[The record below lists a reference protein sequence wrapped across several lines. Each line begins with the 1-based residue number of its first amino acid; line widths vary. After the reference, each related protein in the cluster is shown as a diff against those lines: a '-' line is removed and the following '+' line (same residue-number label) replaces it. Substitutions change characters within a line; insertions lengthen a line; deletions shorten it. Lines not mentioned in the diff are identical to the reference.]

1 MLNADQ
7 VIDRLLQCAAGQIV
21 ACNIVAGIENGLIDR
36 RWVSEVLA
44 LMGALGDL
52 DGYAEPMQ
60 FVRALDDLK
69 TRTYPPNASL
79 PMEQPDIRMHG
90 AAEPTPFEVEVSC
103 VLPAWVLGK
112 VMSSEDKRRLAREGL
127 AMPTSPTDFLADSTI
142 DEWRNRPR
150 SARTAHLDPAS
161 SLSREQHSV
170 VWFTRRDALAEA
182 LAAEDAIDHAQRTRD
197 LLGLVHHQQGVMLS
211 ILHFPPR
218 TMSACLSSRPTF
230 ADAGSHARFKTWPD
244 GDAARKLLDWGNTVD
259 LRALDAAAT
268 SVDGCPERVT
278 KTFEGRSLSNNG
290 TFEFD
295 LLGAVQT
302 PLGRSDAADAAFAN
316 RLMDSLT
323 ASDIGAKLKAMK
335 ASIPDGL
342 QQDAHAH

>member
-21 ACNIVAGIENGLIDR
+21 ACNIVAGVENRLIDR

-69 TRTYPPNASL
+69 TRTYRPDVSL
-79 PMEQPDIRMHG
+79 PTEQLDIRMHG

-127 AMPTSPTDFLADSTI
+127 SMPTSPTDFLADSTI
-142 DEWRNRPR
+142 GEWRNRPR
-150 SARTAHLDPAS
+150 STRTARLDPAS
-161 SLSREQHSV
+161 SLGRQHSV
-170 VWFTRRDALAEA
+170 VWFTRRDALEEA
-182 LAAEDAIDHAQRTRD
+182 LAAEDAFNLAQRTRD
-197 LLGLVHHQQGVMLS
+197 LLGLVHHQQGAMLS
-211 ILHFPPR
+211 VLHFPPR
-218 TMSACLSSRPTF
+218 TMSACLSCRPTF
-230 ADAGSHARFKTWPD
+230 ADASSHARFKTWPD
-244 GDAARKLLDWGNTVD
+244 GDAARTLLDWGNTVD

-278 KTFEGRSLSNNG
+278 KTFEGRSLSNAG

-302 PLGRSDAADAAFAN
+302 PLGRNDAADTTFAN
-316 RLMDSLT
+316 RLMNGLT
-323 ASDIGAKLKAMK
+323 ASDIGAKLKAMNTRLE
-335 ASIPDGL
+335 GF
-342 QQDAHAH
+342 QQDAHVH